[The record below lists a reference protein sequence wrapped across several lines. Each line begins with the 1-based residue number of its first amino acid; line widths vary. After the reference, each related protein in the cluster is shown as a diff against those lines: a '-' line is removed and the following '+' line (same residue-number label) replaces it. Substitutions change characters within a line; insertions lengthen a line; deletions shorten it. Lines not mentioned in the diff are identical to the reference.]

1 MGSSHSDNY
10 SFLDQNS
17 DELSAKGDGGLRQ
30 MCATYNGNDSIET
43 PPESFTSSKIE
54 SQNVSNLLNKLQEE
68 RNKNISLKTN

>member
-30 MCATYNGNDSIET
+30 MHAFATYNGNDSIET
-43 PPESFTSSKIE
+43 PPETINIKNRISKCFKFI
-54 SQNVSNLLNKLQEE
+54 K
-68 RNKNISLKTN
+68 